1 MATSLRTAI
10 ILAAASSVA
19 VATGAKASIIH
30 YAPLSSGGISVTN
43 ITETNDHDSNT
54 YNYGDPGAPSY
65 YGPGALSG
73 STLNFPI
80 AGTLSILV
88 PFVSSSSG
96 PADSD
101 ILGVKLSF
109 DVTSQTPMALVD
121 FVSEV
126 GDYFAA
132 GGGSGGDSAS
142 ILIFGTNGA
151 LLASGTGTYAAP
163 AGTTA
168 AIWTNSALASG
179 TGTISAFH
187 VVIDNVLYTAAPA
200 AADFAY
206 IEKKGLT
213 VTLGGGGGPAT
224 PEPASLGVLALGA
237 LALINRRRN
246 A

>member
-65 YGPGALSG
+65 YGPGTLTGGGVLG
-73 STLNFPI
+73 SLNFPI
-80 AGTLSILV
+80 AGTL

-109 DVTSQTPMALVD
+109 DVTSQAPMALVD

-126 GDYFAA
+126 GDYFAS
-132 GGGSGGDSAS
+132 GGGTGGDSAS

-151 LLASGTGTYAAP
+151 LLASGTGTYTAP
-163 AGTTA
+163 PGTTA
-168 AIWTNSALASG
+168 AIWTDGALASKPG
-179 TGTISAFH
+179 ATATAFH
-187 VVIDNVLYTAAPA
+187 VVIDNVLHTAAPA

-206 IEKKGLT
+206 IEKKGVT
-213 VTLGGGGGPAT
+213 VTLGGGGAT